1 MYIHWAIF
9 KIKESISTLSM
20 NVRERERER
29 ERERG
34 SRKYPQLEVLV
45 ILQQTTL
52 KNENQSF

>member
-20 NVRERERER
+20 NGREIERS
-29 ERERG
+29 
-34 SRKYPQLEVLV
+34 SRKYPQLEVPV